1 MLDTLSLKIY
11 LFGGSLFRLGPLW
24 GVIAQINNVAIA
36 LNIAVSENVGVAMKN
51 YEFLHTQLE
60 SHARG
65 RSTNIDY
72 FALLSEEQPEIKRR
86 SLKDATHSE
95 GSSSGYHN
103 NGKNFSRSSNDF
115 R

>member
-1 MLDTLSLKIY
+1 M
-11 LFGGSLFRLGPLW
+11 
-24 GVIAQINNVAIA
+24 GVA
-36 LNIAVSENVGVAMKN
+36 LNIAVSDNVGVALKY

-72 FALLSEEQPEIKRR
+72 FAMLSEEQPEIKRR
-86 SLKDATHSE
+86 FLKDATHSE
-95 GSSSGYHN
+95 GSSSGYQN